1 MGNVNIP
8 LQCKGLF
15 FQYSGEYEVPF
26 FCGFRSRNILHDSKS
41 LYNSKF
47 ALLLP
52 VITHCHMS
60 SIIYQFLHLFL
71 YELISLTILSTGI
84 YIVYQF
90 SYFSC
95 LTMNRVR
102 PAEDLKVYLL
112 HTYISIS
119 LTQHLITLIL
129 KIVHSSL

>member
-8 LQCKGLF
+8 LQCKGPF
-15 FQYSGEYEVPF
+15 FQYSGEYKVLF
-26 FCGFRSRNILHDSKS
+26 FCGFRSRNILHASKS
-41 LYNSKF
+41 LYNSNF
-47 ALLLP
+47 CFIVTCNNPLP
-52 VITHCHMS
+52 
-60 SIIYQFLHLFL
+60 HLFHNL
-71 YELISLTILSTGI
+71 SIPPPLSVCINPLTILSTGI

-90 SYFSC
+90 SNFSC

-112 HTYISIS
+112 HTYISSS

>member
-1 MGNVNIP
+1 
-8 LQCKGLF
+8 
-15 FQYSGEYEVPF
+15 
-26 FCGFRSRNILHDSKS
+26 
-41 LYNSKF
+41 
-47 ALLLP
+47 
-52 VITHCHMS
+52 MS